1 MNLRVF
7 RSFIKTAVALQ
18 TDATDSTP
26 PGYKEV
32 RAAVANRYPDLE
44 REEPRPN
51 KIINDPEQVK
61 LAKKLNQQAL
71 DKILWGGAAGGGV
84 GAMAGHAF
92 HPEPKG
98 ENGKQPFWASN
109 DTIKKRLPLYLGG
122 TAAGAGL
129 GAYLH
134 HKHASTGRHLME
146 LGGLA
151 TLAAP
156 SVQELRHK
164 PMSEKRKAGLEVAGL
179 GTLAAPY
186 VHDLAMKNP
195 HYAGAAGKVLSR
207 FHR

>member
-7 RSFIKTAVALQ
+7 RSFVKTAVALQ
-18 TDATDSTP
+18 IDASDSTP

-51 KIINDPEQVK
+51 KIINDPERVK
-61 LAKKLNQQAL
+61 L
-71 DKILWGGAAGGGV
+71 
-84 GAMAGHAF
+84 
-92 HPEPKG
+92 
-98 ENGKQPFWASN
+98 S
-109 DTIKKRLPLYLGG
+109 
-122 TAAGAGL
+122 
-129 GAYLH
+129 
-134 HKHASTGRHLME
+134 STGRHLME